1 MYRSVIAA
9 LVFTFAPHGAG
20 AQTGSL
26 SQGDRAAL
34 KASCGSDYATF
45 CGDLAP
51 DGPEVQACFRK
62 NLADLSPAC
71 RAEIGRREKS
81 GKKG

>member
-1 MYRSVIAA
+1 MYRPAIAA
-9 LVFTFAPHGAG
+9 FFLAFATHGAS

-26 SQGDRAAL
+26 SQPDRAAL
-34 KASCGSDYATF
+34 KASCGGDYATF

-62 NLADLSPAC
+62 NLADLSLAC

-81 GKKG
+81 GK

>member
-1 MYRSVIAA
+1 MHRYTIAA
-9 LVFTFAPHGAG
+9 LVLTFAPHAAG
-20 AQTGSL
+20 AQTVPL
-26 SQGDRAAL
+26 SQPDRAAL
-34 KASCGSDYATF
+34 KASCGGDYATF